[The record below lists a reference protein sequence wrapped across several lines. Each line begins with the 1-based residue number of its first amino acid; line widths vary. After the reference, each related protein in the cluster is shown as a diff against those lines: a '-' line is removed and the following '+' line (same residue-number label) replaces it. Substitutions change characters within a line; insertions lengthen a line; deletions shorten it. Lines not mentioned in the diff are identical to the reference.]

1 MRAEFRVAQS
11 LKKFF
16 GCAQGSLSSEA
27 AAQTRD
33 IILNLEKLADVA
45 KLMDLVRGRM
55 T

>member
-1 MRAEFRVAQS
+1 MRAESS
-11 LKKFF
+11 LAELEAKFF
-16 GCAQGSLSSEA
+16 SCAQRSLSSEV